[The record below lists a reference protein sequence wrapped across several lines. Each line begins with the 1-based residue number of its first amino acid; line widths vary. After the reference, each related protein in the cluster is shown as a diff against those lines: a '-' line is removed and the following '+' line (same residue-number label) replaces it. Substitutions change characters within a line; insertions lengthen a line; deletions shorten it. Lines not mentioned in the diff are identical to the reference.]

1 MNSYYNPFQ
10 NIGAINMRTLFEL
23 EKENMKTRKKEER
36 RSRDLENIF
45 KLDRKLEQMA
55 ITKQQGESESLY
67 PCRENIEGTYVQAD
81 GSSTDTFHGISDN
94 MNRKVS
100 TRGI

>member
-1 MNSYYNPFQ
+1 
-10 NIGAINMRTLFEL
+10 MRTLFEL
-23 EKENMKTRKKEER
+23 EKENIKTRKKEER

-55 ITKQQGESESLY
+55 ITKQQGESASLY
-67 PCRENIEGTYVQAD
+67 PCRENIEGTYVPAD
-81 GSSTDTFHGISDN
+81 TSDKSSNDTFHGISNN

-100 TRGI
+100 TRSI